1 MRIAFV
7 LFTPFLIA
15 PLVMAMVVAS
25 HSFQNTYSET
35 LCRMESVRTHAI
47 EDIQKNKPME
57 ANFGGDECLT
67 PMIPTVAVSLDPAID
82 PTPTAVPDLSA
93 P

>member
-1 MRIAFV
+1 
-7 LFTPFLIA
+7 
-15 PLVMAMVVAS
+15 MAMVVAG

-47 EDIQKNKPME
+47 GDIENNKPIE

-67 PMIPTVAVSLDPAID
+67 PMIPTVAVSLDGAID
-82 PTPTAVPDLSA
+82 ATPTPVPDLSA

>member
-1 MRIAFV
+1 MRIAFA

-15 PLVMAMVVAS
+15 PFVMAMVVAGQ
-25 HSFQNTYSET
+25 SFQGSYSET

-47 EDIQKNKPME
+47 EDIENNRPIE

-67 PMIPTVAVSLDPAID
+67 PMIPTVAPFDGASGAT
-82 PTPTAVPDLSA
+82 PTPVPDFSV